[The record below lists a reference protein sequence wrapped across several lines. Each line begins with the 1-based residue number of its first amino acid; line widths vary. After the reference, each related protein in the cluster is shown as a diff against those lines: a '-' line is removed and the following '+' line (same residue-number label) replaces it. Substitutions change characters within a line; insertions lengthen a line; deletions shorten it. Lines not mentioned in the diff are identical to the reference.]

1 MPPQHNRPKQT
12 RASRLPRRYVSIIM
26 KQVKHPRCPT
36 AFSPLCLIQAT
47 RRSFTAT
54 AVVPKRVT
62 ARRQVQRVFVC
73 APRDRVRCARLWMAS
88 SCEMLLTEILSLP
101 LQSRQ
106 QGLRTPKVFF
116 IPESKPRGDFHQLD
130 ARLRLSGYYV
140 SRLMDRGFI
149 MVTRWPRRGCVIF
162 LLLFK
167 IRRALFYA
175 KSET

>member
-1 MPPQHNRPKQT
+1 
-12 RASRLPRRYVSIIM
+12 M
-26 KQVKHPRCPT
+26 KQIKHPRCPN
-36 AFSPLCLIQAT
+36 AFSPLCLIQAP

-62 ARRQVQRVFVC
+62 ARRRVQRVFVC

-88 SCEMLLTEILSLP
+88 SCEMLLAETLSLP
-101 LQSRQ
+101 LQSRH
-106 QGLRTPKVFF
+106 QGLRTPKVF

-140 SRLMDRGFI
+140 SRLIDRGFI
-149 MVTRWPRRGCVIF
+149 MVTCWPQRGCVIF

-167 IRRALFYA
+167 IRRALFDA